1 MKLGKILW
9 ALWPLLILC
18 AAYLLVLHV
27 TPPSPKSPTLTQYQ
41 LLENR
46 VEVLEKGQ
54 KRLEKVVGL
63 AGEGA
68 RKEGL
73 QNRD

>member
-1 MKLGKILW
+1 MKILGAW
-9 ALWPLLILC
+9 ALWLLFVLG

-27 TPPSPKSPTLTQYQ
+27 TPPSPKPPTLTQYQ

-46 VEVLEKGQ
+46 VKVLERGQ

-63 AGEGA
+63 VGEDA

-73 QNRD
+73 QNVR